1 MSTRIRDGRADG
13 GPVGPPGLRPGRAR
27 PQGTPGSR
35 GAGPGTGHAL
45 RVSSSRTG
53 PYDVH
58 ARDEHDGLEA
68 LRATGPDGLPVV
80 LLRPAQA
87 GPHGARVQAE
97 LARAAPVRHA
107 HLLPAVDVLH
117 EPDGR
122 LVVVVPDGDLVPLPS
137 WLAGRGP
144 LAPGELVTLAVPLL
158 AVLERAAATGLLVDR
173 PDLGDVVL
181 DDRGAPLLRRLR
193 TAGATA
199 DVAAARASAAAAS
212 RGLVELVAGHLEEGS
227 SPLLT
232 ALAAADDLDAVVEAV
247 HDLAAPLPLPSA
259 AAETD
264 DATRGDEVDWSALAG
279 PPRPAWAAAL
289 PEAAV
294 VDAALDWLA
303 ARRETSVR
311 ARVAAVRPRFWLL
324 GGVVAAS
331 VVIALLLSAP
341 GASVDGGAAVATDGG
356 GAAGPSP
363 TPAPAGDAGDGAD
376 AGATSPP
383 GQPPTTSRGDDGP
396 GPGDDDVVTTGE
408 DAVAAARV
416 LLTARERCLADV
428 TPSCLAAVDQP
439 GSPVAARDAQLL
451 DDPGAAGGA
460 LVPTAVE
467 GEVQRLGETV
477 LLDARGADD
486 EPASVLVVRTEA
498 GWRLRE
504 VVARR

>member
-1 MSTRIRDGRADG
+1 
-13 GPVGPPGLRPGRAR
+13 
-27 PQGTPGSR
+27 
-35 GAGPGTGHAL
+35 
-45 RVSSSRTG
+45 VSSSRTG

-107 HLLPAVDVLH
+107 HLLPVVDVLH
-117 EPDGR
+117 DVDGR
-122 LVVVVPDGDLVPLPS
+122 LVVVVPDGDLVALPS
-137 WLAGRGP
+137 WLARRGP

-158 AVLERAAATGLLVDR
+158 AVLERAAATGLVVDR
-173 PDLGDVVL
+173 PHLADVVL

-199 DVAAARASAAAAS
+199 DATVARASAAAAS
-212 RGLVELVAGHLEEGS
+212 RGLVELVAGHLEEDS

-232 ALAAADDLDAVVEAV
+232 VLAAADDLDAVVEAV

-259 AAETD
+259 AVETD
-264 DATRGDEVDWSALAG
+264 DATQGDEVDWSALAG

-311 ARVAAVRPRFWLL
+311 ARLAAVRPRFWLL
-324 GGVVAAS
+324 GGVVATS
-331 VVIALLLSAP
+331 VVIALVLSAP
-341 GASVDGGAAVATDGG
+341 RVPADADADVAAVTVDTNGD
-356 GAAGPSP
+356 GPSP
-363 TPAPAGDAGDGAD
+363 AGAPASSAAG
-376 AGATSPP
+376 AGATSPSP
-383 GQPPTTSRGDDGP
+383 LPPIASGGADGRA
-396 GPGDDDVVTTGE
+396 PGDDDLVTTGE
-408 DAVAAARV
+408 DAVAAAQV
-416 LLTARERCLADV
+416 LLTARALCLTDV

-439 GSPVAARDAQLL
+439 GSPIAARDAPLL

-460 LVPTAVE
+460 LVPTTVD

-477 LLDARGADD
+477 LLDAHGGDD